1 MVVRIFEGTGSN
13 VKGQATLLVQCTQ
26 LAFFYLNGK
35 MTTAREIN
43 GNGYIRYGEAIEP
56 LSKLRQRR
64 NRP

>member
-1 MVVRIFEGTGSN
+1 MGKLQLLGTGSD
-13 VKGQATLLVQCTQ
+13 VRSSSTACTQ
-26 LAFFYLNGK
+26 LAFFYLHGK